1 MELPLVPGGLLGPT
15 YNCIIGENFNRIK
28 YGDRFFYE
36 LGGQPGSFSL
46 AQLTEIR
53 RASKFSH
60 PLSN

>member
-36 LGGQPGSFSL
+36 LEGQPGSL